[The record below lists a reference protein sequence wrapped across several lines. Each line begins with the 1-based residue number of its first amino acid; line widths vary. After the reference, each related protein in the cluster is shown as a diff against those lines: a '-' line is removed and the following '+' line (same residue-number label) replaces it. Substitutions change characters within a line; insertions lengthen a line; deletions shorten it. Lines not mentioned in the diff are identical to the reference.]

1 MFRPYFITAPSVQSQ
16 ENISKDKKYQ
26 YIQYI
31 LVFDYNLTIVYYDE
45 KQVKMLEIKWRKK
58 HDC

>member
-1 MFRPYFITAPSVQSQ
+1 MKKKKVIIDKRMRKIEKKRISYFLKA
-16 ENISKDKKYQ
+16 
-26 YIQYI
+26 
-31 LVFDYNLTIVYYDE
+31 FDYNLTIVYYDE